1 MDFYGFYVFTVSN
14 DAALLVSSAQCH
26 FVSFVKCWPHIL
38 HLQTFPPSSILP
50 CTKKGSAPGFSED
63 FRILRRPT
71 SLVKVTAPGI
81 GISPTW
87 RQSCYGDT
95 GRFSSSMF

>member
-1 MDFYGFYVFTVSN
+1 MSILMDFYGFYVFTMSN
-14 DAALLVSSAQCH
+14 DAVLFLLPRVTFA
-26 FVSFVKCWPHIL
+26 KCWPHIL

-50 CTKKGSAPGFSED
+50 CPKRGSSHGLTAD
-63 FRILRRPT
+63 FHILRRPT

-87 RQSCYGDT
+87 
-95 GRFSSSMF
+95 